1 MKTATELLQSYLDN
15 VQDPATAASFFAD
28 DGIIEL
34 PWVQASAQGPAAIE
48 KFIAS
53 LLVKVP
59 DFRFKNI
66 RFWIQTLDKVFAEYD
81 VEALVVSTGKMY
93 RQTYA
98 GVLIAENGKI
108 KMLHEALNTVAA
120 AQAFSK
126 D

>member
-1 MKTATELLQSYLDN
+1 
-15 VQDPATAASFFAD
+15 
-28 DGIIEL
+28 
-34 PWVQASAQGPAAIE
+34 
-48 KFIAS
+48 
-53 LLVKVP
+53 
-59 DFRFKNI
+59 
-66 RFWIQTLDKVFAEYD
+66 
-81 VEALVVSTGKMY
+81 VVSTGKMY